1 MDVRLR
7 IWHLMAAVPLVA
19 IAAGVAT
26 LCAPKDK
33 PLLFGLIWLDI
44 IGSVVGIYA
53 LARWVVIPIYREM
66 GRFYRRFRNPG
77 LRSLLAR
84 ILLVIAYFYVGVWVA
99 ELAILI
105 AVGVSSLP
113 IIILFYLDRL

>member
-1 MDVRLR
+1 MRLKLR
-7 IWHLMAAVPLVA
+7 IWHLMMAMPLMA
-19 IAAGVAT
+19 IAAGMAT
-26 LCAPKDK
+26 LIAPKDK
-33 PLLFGLIWLDI
+33 PLLFGLIWIDV

-53 LARWVVIPIYREM
+53 LGRWVVIPIYRGM
-66 GRFYRRFRNPG
+66 GQFYRRFRNPG

-84 ILLVIAYFYVGVWVA
+84 IFLVIVYFYVGIWVA

-113 IIILFYLDRL
+113 IILLFYLDWL